1 MEKIKV
7 AVIGAGGK
15 MGTRTSNNLVT
26 KFPDKFDVKLVETF
40 PPAVE
45 RIEKERGLKVTPVD
59 EALAFADVVIFAVPD
74 TLIKKLSAEYV
85 PMLKPGTVFLILD
98 PAAAV
103 AKELT
108 LRDDCTFG
116 VAHPCHPSYFK
127 WQKEEEAYQDRF
139 GGEGGHH
146 LPMFPEQSHRG
157 GLRAGRAAAVG
168 GIRAGERGGDSVR
181 RGV

>member
-59 EALAFADVVIFAVPD
+59 EALAFADVVIFA
-74 TLIKKLSAEYV
+74 
-85 PMLKPGTVFLILD
+85 
-98 PAAAV
+98 
-103 AKELT
+103 
-108 LRDDCTFG
+108 
-116 VAHPCHPSYFK
+116 
-127 WQKEEEAYQDRF
+127 
-139 GGEGGHH
+139 
-146 LPMFPEQSHRG
+146 
-157 GLRAGRAAAVG
+157 G
-168 GIRAGERGGDSVR
+168 GISPLLEGESMRVSDPGFKGGDR
-181 RGV
+181 T

>member
-139 GGEGGHH
+139 GGEGGHQRQG
-146 LPMFPEQSHRG
+146 PVRG
-157 GLRAGRAAAVG
+157 
-168 GIRAGERGGDSVR
+168 
-181 RGV
+181 